1 MLDIFLKNEISIKRE
16 AGTYLFYGED
26 SEKNYKLAL
35 EFASEIFCR
44 DIEDENLK
52 LNIRDKVHRN
62 IYSDLNII
70 TNITIDDVREMIK
83 ISNSSSH
90 EGGAKVFILKNI
102 QDARK
107 ESINAML
114 KVIEEPIAQNFFILL
129 SNRLNILSTI
139 RSRSIIYKV
148 KKDKPEDL
156 QVDKYIFDFFRGISK
171 DIQEYKTQNLDLSIE
186 KSYTLIGS
194 ILKEYEQEPNITNK
208 VSLYNSLRDFVRE
221 AGNLKIYEKVKFAED
236 IYANISNKENIKL
249 IVEYIIELTKRE
261 KNLRDKLFMKK
272 MIRFPINMKLFFIK
286 FICSI

>member
-1 MLDIFLKNEISIKRE
+1 MLDNFLKSELSLKRE

-35 EFASEIFCR
+35 DFASEIFCR
-44 DIEDENLK
+44 DTEDENLK
-52 LNIRDKVHRN
+52 LSIHDKVQRN

-70 TNITIDDVREMIK
+70 SNITIDDIREMIK

-114 KVIEEPIAQNFFILL
+114 KVIEEPIAKNFFILL

-156 QVDKYIFDFFRGISK
+156 QIDKYIFDFFRGISK
-171 DIQEYKTQNLDLSIE
+171 DILEYKEQNLDLSTE
-186 KSYTLIGS
+186 KSYSLIGS
-194 ILKEYEQEPNITNK
+194 ILKEYEQEPNISNK
-208 VSLYNSLRDFVRE
+208 ISLYNSLRDFVRE
-221 AGNLKIYEKVKFAED
+221 SENLKIYEKVRFAEA
-236 IYANISNKENIKL
+236 IYSNISNKDNIKL
-249 IVEYIIELTKRE
+249 IVEYLIELTKRE
-261 KNLRDKLFMKK
+261 KNLKDKLLMKK